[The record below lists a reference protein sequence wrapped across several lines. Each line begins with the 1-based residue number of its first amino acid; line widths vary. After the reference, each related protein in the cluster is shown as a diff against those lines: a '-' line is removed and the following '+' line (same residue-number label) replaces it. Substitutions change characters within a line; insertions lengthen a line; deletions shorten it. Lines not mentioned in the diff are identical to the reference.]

1 MNLINGIE
9 ERKLILRLSEGDKTA
24 FEILF
29 RHYYPGLVIYASKFV
44 QDRSEAEEI
53 VQEFFIRLW
62 EKHHK
67 IKSSSTLKSY
77 VFQSVKNSSLNFI
90 RDKKV
95 SLPIIE
101 ELVQR
106 SNTELIFNP
115 DLYVASELQQKI
127 ESAVNG
133 LPEKCREVFLM
144 SRFRNMK
151 NDEIAQELNISKRTV
166 ETHISN
172 AIKVLK
178 SELKDFLMLLIMFK
192 LG

>member
-1 MNLINGIE
+1 MNLINGLE
-9 ERKLILRLSEGDKTA
+9 ESKLIIRLSEGDKTA

-44 QDRSEAEEI
+44 QGRSEAEEI

-95 SLPIIE
+95 SLPIFE
-101 ELVQR
+101 ELVQS
-106 SNTELIFNP
+106 SNSELIFNP

-127 ESAVNG
+127 ESAVNS

-178 SELKDFLMLLIMFK
+178 TELKEFLMLLIMLK

>member
-1 MNLINGIE
+1 MNLINGID
-9 ERKLILRLSEGDKTA
+9 ERKLIIRLSEGDETA

-44 QDRSEAEEI
+44 QDRTEAEEI

-62 EKHHK
+62 EKHHTV
-67 IKSSSTLKSY
+67 KSASTLKSY
-77 VFQSVKNSSLNFI
+77 VFQSVKNSSLNYI

-101 ELVQR
+101 ELIHR
-106 SNTELIFNP
+106 SSSALIFNP

-127 ESAVNG
+127 ESAVNN
-133 LPEKCREVFLM
+133 LPVKCREVFLM

-178 SELKDFLMLLIMFK
+178 TELKDFLILLIMLN

>member
-1 MNLINGIE
+1 MNLINGID
-9 ERKLILRLSEGDKTA
+9 ERKLIIRLSEGDETA

-44 QDRSEAEEI
+44 QDRTEAEEI

-67 IKSSSTLKSY
+67 VKSSSTLKSY
-77 VFQSVKNSSLNFI
+77 VFQSVKNSSLNYI

-101 ELVQR
+101 ELVQK
-106 SNTELIFNP
+106 SNSELIFNQ
-115 DLYVASELQQKI
+115 DLYVASELQRKI
-127 ESAVNG
+127 ESAVNN

-178 SELKDFLMLLIMFK
+178 TELKDFLILLIMLK

>member
-1 MNLINGIE
+1 MNLIKGIE
-9 ERKLILRLSEGDKTA
+9 EGKLIGRLTEGDKTA

-29 RHYYPGLVIYASKFV
+29 KHYYPGLVIYASKFV
-44 QDRSEAEEI
+44 QDKTEAEEI
-53 VQEFFIRLW
+53 VQEFFVRLW

-67 IKSSSTLKSY
+67 VKPSSTLKSY
-77 VFQSVKNSSLNFI
+77 VFQSIKNSSLNFI

-101 ELVQR
+101 ELINR
-106 SNTELIFNP
+106 SNTELIFNQ
-115 DLYVASELQQKI
+115 DLYVVSELQQKI
-127 ESAVNG
+127 ESAVNS
-133 LPEKCREVFLM
+133 LPKKCGEVFLM
-144 SRFRNMK
+144 SRFRSMK

-178 SELKDFLMLLIMFK
+178 TELKDFLMLLI
-192 LG
+192 LLNLV

>member
-9 ERKLILRLSEGDKTA
+9 ESKLILMLSEGDKTA

-29 RHYYPGLVIYASKFV
+29 KHYYPGLVIYASKFV

-101 ELVQR
+101 ELVQS
-106 SNTELIFNP
+106 SNSELIFNP

-127 ESAVNG
+127 ESAVNS

-178 SELKDFLMLLIMFK
+178 TELKEFLMLLIMLK

>member
-9 ERKLILRLSEGDKTA
+9 ESKLILRLSEGDKTA

-67 IKSSSTLKSY
+67 IKSSPTLKSY

-101 ELVQR
+101 ELVQK

-115 DLYVASELQQKI
+115 DLYIASELQQKI

-178 SELKDFLMLLIMFK
+178 SELKDFLMLLIMLK

>member
-1 MNLINGIE
+1 MNQINGIE
-9 ERKLILRLSEGDKTA
+9 ERNLIFRLSEGDETA

-44 QDRSEAEEI
+44 QDSTEAEEI

-62 EKHHK
+62 EKHHTVK
-67 IKSSSTLKSY
+67 LSPTLKSY

-101 ELVQR
+101 ELIHR
-106 SNTELIFNP
+106 SGSALIFNP

-127 ESAVNG
+127 ESAVSN
-133 LPEKCREVFLM
+133 LPVKCREVFLM

-178 SELKDFLMLLIMFK
+178 TELKDFLILLIMLN